1 LPQRWIIQVHKEEL
15 LNIYEATFI
24 LRPEDEFFSTGKE
37 FLKELFTKEGCKL
50 LKEED
55 MGNRQLAYDIKKNDR
70 GHYLFYELEAEPQSI
85 SALDKSLK
93 LRNEI
98 LKYLFLR
105 KEE

>member
-1 LPQRWIIQVHKEEL
+1 M
-15 LNIYEATFI
+15 NTYEATFI
-24 LRPEDEFFSTGKE
+24 LRPEDEFLSAGKE
-37 FLKELFTKEGCKL
+37 FLKELFTKENCKL

-55 MGNRQLAYDIKKNDR
+55 MGNRQLAYEIKKSDR
-70 GHYLFYELEAEPQSI
+70 GHYLFYELEADPQSI
-85 SALDKSLK
+85 ASLDKALK